1 MYILLTVAAGA
12 GLAFQA
18 VINARLRAVL
28 DSSLSAAIVQVSV
41 GLVMLMTI
49 MLVLRQPPALPDGLS
64 RVPWWVWTGGLLGT
78 VYVLVSIVATAPLG
92 AALMMASVVVG
103 QTAASL
109 VIDHFGWLGVD
120 VHRLSPGRLVGAI
133 LLVVGVMLI
142 RLR

>member
-1 MYILLTVAAGA
+1 M
-12 GLAFQA
+12 
-18 VINARLRAVL
+18 
-28 DSSLSAAIVQVSV
+28 
-41 GLVMLMTI
+41 
-49 MLVLRQPPALPDGLS
+49 S